1 MLQVAGRAPRSVEF
15 RRGGAGRSGGVPGRQ
30 AENDEVFLA
39 LLLRAK
45 CAGRY
50 VGPAAAMEHYAEQAA
65 AGRDRPLLA
74 DVRSI
79 HYLPDGRLTAEAPPR
94 TVHALWPACHA
105 QAARMA

>member
-1 MLQVAGRAPRSVEF
+1 VAGW
-15 RRGGAGRSGGVPGRQ
+15 Q
-30 AENDEVFLA
+30 AENDEAFLV

-79 HYLPDGRLTAEAPPR
+79 HYLPDGRLTAEVPPR
-94 TVHALWPACHA
+94 TVHARGHACHQHA
-105 QAARMA
+105 QAARIA